1 MSNFATSKNQIIQ
14 LASHLQKKLQKSQP
28 QMRIGMLADGFVR
41 GFDYGSGGGFIDEFK
56 QIVKVFESGFE
67 QSNTMRLVVCS
78 TRVDL
83 SKLASIHSSR
93 RHKDLESQT
102 IWFDYLRTALA
113 SVRRKKL
120 SVISAK
126 KTTCHPFV
134 QRGAELY
141 RIPFFDLEF
150 PKGDSIDVWIDS
162 LIGRK
167 LQESVIYLSPDFL
180 ADNQTDSADRLMMV
194 FAKHIFVI
202 AANKKGNTLSSSKGT
217 LQVSGNDKSFF
228 VANEDQ
234 LIEESIRHELSGMGA
249 VKWLLLGADWGKE
262 SFVERGESDNEL
274 DSSQFVPLAKW
285 NESKDFVYHCTRQ
298 RRGVWPEQS
307 EQELIDQLLTAEA
320 ESRTPC
326 DVLIRIASMQKLI
339 STNELNRAKTNVV
352 CFTGRPLEEVKSM
365 RVFRSH
371 LSKWDFEPFGIG
383 IRKSAFEKLGGR
395 PVQYGTNES
404 FDRMDETDR
413 PFFQL
418 AVGQSNS
425 QTPIDWTV
433 EREWRVIGDMD
444 LEKISKDDMIFF
456 VADQVSAIQL
466 QKAWSGRIVL
476 IDNV

>member
-1 MSNFATSKNQIIQ
+1 
-14 LASHLQKKLQKSQP
+14 
-28 QMRIGMLADGFVR
+28 MLADGLVE
-41 GFDYGSGGGFIDEFK
+41 EFNE
-56 QIVKVFESGFE
+56 QAEVFESSFKK
-67 QSNTMRLVVCS
+67 SNSMRLVVCS

-120 SVISAK
+120 SLISAK
-126 KTTCHPFV
+126 KTTCYPFV

-150 PKGDSIDVWIDS
+150 PKSDSINVWIDS

-180 ADNQTDSADRLMMV
+180 AADQTGSADRMMMA

-202 AANKKGNTLSSSKGT
+202 AANKKGNTFSSSKGA
-217 LQVSGNDKSFF
+217 LKVSSKDKSLFI
-228 VANEDQ
+228 ANEEQ
-234 LIEESIRHELSGMGA
+234 LIEEAIRHELSEMGA
-249 VKWLLLGADWGKE
+249 VKWLLLGADSHNEPLVLKN
-262 SFVERGESDNEL
+262 ESDNEL
-274 DSSQFVPLAKW
+274 DSSQFIPLAKW
-285 NESKDFVYHCTRQ
+285 NESKDYVYHCTRQ
-298 RRGVWPEQS
+298 RRGPWPEQS
-307 EQELIDQLLTAEA
+307 QQELIDQLLTAEA
-320 ESRTPC
+320 ESRAPC
-326 DVLIRIASMQKLI
+326 DVLVRIALMQKLI
-339 STNELNRAKTNVV
+339 ATNELNRAKVNVV
-352 CFTGRPLEEVKSM
+352 CFTGRPLEEIKSM

-395 PVQYGTNES
+395 PVQYGSNES
-404 FDRMDETDR
+404 FDRMEETER

-425 QTPIDWTV
+425 QTAIDWTV
-433 EREWRVIGDMD
+433 EKEWRVMGDVD
-444 LEKISKDDMIFF
+444 LEKIPKDEMVYF
-456 VADQVSAIQL
+456 VTDKASGMQL

-476 IDNV
+476 MDND